1 MDDVAASELGQKYPL
16 AVTTWTNAWERFVP
30 FLAFPPALRRM
41 VYATNTIESLNLS
54 AGQSHE
60 EPHPVPRD
68 EAVVKLL

>member
-30 FLAFPPALRRM
+30 FLAFPPALRR
-41 VYATNTIESLNLS
+41 VIYATNTIESLNYQL
-54 AGQSHE
+54 GKVTKNRTQF
-60 EPHPVPRD
+60 PRD